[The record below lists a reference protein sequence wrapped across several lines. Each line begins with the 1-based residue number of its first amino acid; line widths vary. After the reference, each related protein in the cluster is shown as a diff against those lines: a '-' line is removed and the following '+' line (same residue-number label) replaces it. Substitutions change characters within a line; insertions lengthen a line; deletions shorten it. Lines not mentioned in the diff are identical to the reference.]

1 MRLLVTFAL
10 DEPWSVI
17 ARLVAY
23 GAYARELGVQVN
35 IKTLTPRGV
44 DRTINLAAFSPT
56 LDEPLVDLSGLVPG
70 EDDVVLFSA
79 PKVHHTVTAQYGRR
93 RPRFIHL
100 LQSGLAASA
109 VGDVGYG
116 YRLFQKPMTRV
127 VIAQRIGETIVRLL
141 GESADMQLIE
151 AAIDLAPFE
160 RVPTDKDPFAVVINA
175 FDGEFC
181 GHVLDVARQRGFA
194 EKVRVVT
201 ADMPLNARAAAYRES
216 TVLLSAPAYGE
227 GLSQPVHEAMAAGAL
242 VIMTNC
248 EAART
253 LPGGAEPVAVVRQG
267 DIEAMVKVLDEL
279 VEMPPARL
287 GARRRANQASATAT
301 PVTEERVL
309 AQAMF
314 QSVFQ
319 RAEAAS

>member
-1 MRLLVTFAL
+1 MRLVVTFAL
-10 DEPWSVI
+10 DEPWSVVS
-17 ARLVAY
+17 RLVAY
-23 GAYARELGVQVN
+23 ASYARELGIEVV

-44 DRTINLAAFSPT
+44 DRTIDLAAFSPT
-56 LDEPLVDLSGLVPG
+56 LHAPLVDLSGLEPG
-70 EDDVVLFSA
+70 PDDVVLFSA

-127 VIAQRIGETIVRLL
+127 VISARIGETILRLL
-141 GESADMQLIE
+141 DNSSDMTLID

-160 RVPTDKDPFAVVINA
+160 RGPVDNDPFAVAINA

-181 GHVLDVARQRGFA
+181 GRVLDTARQRGFD
-194 EKVRVVT
+194 ERVRVIA
-201 ADMPLNARAAAYRES
+201 ADTPLKARAAAYRAS
-216 TVLLSAPAYGE
+216 TVLLASPGYGE
-227 GLSQPVHEAMAAGAL
+227 GLSQPIHEAMAAGAL

-248 EAART
+248 EALRT

-267 DIEAMVKVLDEL
+267 DTEAMVRALANL
-279 VEMPPARL
+279 VDMSPAQL
-287 GARRRANQASATAT
+287 GALRRATQASATAVRRT
-301 PVTEERVL
+301 DERHR
-309 AQAMF
+309 ARQMF
-314 QSVFQ
+314 ETVFQ
-319 RAEAAS
+319 LQGVA